1 MVGFCL
7 SLEYKSAFKSS
18 SKLAALRNI
27 ESAMPEAPLVVD
39 NDNGGS
45 DMSALEKPE
54 LGNIFAKQSGGL
66 HHRNFSSFTM
76 LCIACHSSRTFSPHF
91 YTALFLSMALSNFI

>member
-7 SLEYKSAFKSS
+7 SLEYKRAFKSS

-76 LCIACHSSRTFSPHF
+76 LCEHF
-91 YTALFLSMALSNFI
+91 HHTSIQLCFFPWLYLILSETEL

>member
-1 MVGFCL
+1 
-7 SLEYKSAFKSS
+7 
-18 SKLAALRNI
+18 
-27 ESAMPEAPLVVD
+27 MPEAPLVVD

-91 YTALFLSMALSNFI
+91 CTALFLSMALSNFI

>member
-7 SLEYKSAFKSS
+7 SLEYKRAFKSS

-27 ESAMPEAPLVVD
+27 ESAMPPLVVD

-76 LCIACHSSRTFSPHF
+76 LCIACHSSQTFSPHF
-91 YTALFLSMALSNFI
+91 CTALFLSMALSNFI

>member
-7 SLEYKSAFKSS
+7 SLEYKRAFKSS

-76 LCIACHSSRTFSPHF
+76 LCIACHFHLTSIQ
-91 YTALFLSMALSNFI
+91 LFFFPWLYLILSETEL